1 MLYFF
6 IYIVVAYLIG
16 SIPTAIWYGRIF
28 HKTDIRQHGSGN
40 AGATNMMRTF
50 GKKAGIIVLIID
62 ILKGILGV
70 HLAPVVCLIL
80 WGNGI
85 LTDDSTDYGHPVEW
99 MYYAPLAWGLAA
111 GLGHIYPIYEKFK
124 GGKAVATLFGV
135 ILAINP
141 YLTLYA
147 VGTFMLMFIIT
158 RRVSVG
164 SIFSSVAFAVAF
176 IISCHTKM
184 MTVDYIFLGLYPV
197 LIMYT
202 HRSNIKRLLNGTEPK
217 LSLGKKK
224 DGSNPSS

>member
-16 SIPTAIWYGRIF
+16 SVPTAIWYGRIF

-62 ILKGILGV
+62 ILKGVLGV
-70 HLAPVVCLIL
+70 YLAPLVCLIL
-80 WGNGI
+80 LGNDI
-85 LTDDSTDYGHPVEW
+85 IANDVDVFHPVSW

-135 ILAINP
+135 ILALNP

-147 VGTFMLMFIIT
+147 VGTFVLLFIIT

-164 SIFSSVAFAVAF
+164 SIFSGVAFAVAF
-176 IISCHTKM
+176 IIYCHSKM
-184 MTVDYIFLGLYPV
+184 LTADYVFLCLYPL

-202 HRSNIKRLLNGTEPK
+202 HRSNIKRLMNGTEPK
-217 LSLGKKK
+217 LLLGKKK
-224 DGSNPSS
+224 D